1 MATLRIINT
10 LLKDIQKNI
19 ALLIEQEA
27 KLNSQIELLSR
38 ENNKLRTHLKPEQPS
53 PPEAVVIELPPYN
66 PLQQQPPLSS
76 IVNISNYVIV
86 RNETLLSNHE
96 KLSKLYGRLKT
107 MVPELSIK
115 EYIMKCKTEGIKVC
129 YDSIDNK
136 LETILQKKYK
146 PSEQITIFQKGY
158 LLYDLI
164 RQNTRE
170 QFIPLLKNINKIYNT
185 VIHEPQQ
192 SGGAK
197 STLLQVIGLTKIKAI
212 IQYMNNVNGTELNI
226 STVTN
231 ANDLIDKED
240 IINTI
245 AQFFYDEPIATFT
258 PPKI

>member
-1 MATLRIINT
+1 MQLGYKI
-10 LLKDIQKNI
+10 
-19 ALLIEQEA
+19 
-27 KLNSQIELLSR
+27 
-38 ENNKLRTHLKPEQPS
+38 
-53 PPEAVVIELPPYN
+53 VITGG
-66 PLQQQPPLSS
+66 S
-76 IVNISNYVIV
+76 
-86 RNETLLSNHE
+86 
-96 KLSKLYGRLKT
+96 GRFG
-107 MVPELSIK
+107 S
-115 EYIMKCKTEGIKVC
+115 
-129 YDSIDNK
+129 
-136 LETILQKKYK
+136 ILQKKYK